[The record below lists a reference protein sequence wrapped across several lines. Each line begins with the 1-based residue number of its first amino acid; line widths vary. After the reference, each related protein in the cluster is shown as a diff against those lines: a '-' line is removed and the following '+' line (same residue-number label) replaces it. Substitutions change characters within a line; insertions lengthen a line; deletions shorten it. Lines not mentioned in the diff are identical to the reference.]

1 MAQCRH
7 PRVAQYLES
16 KVSER
21 EFLIGVGAIPE
32 FDGHIFVT
40 WQILHATDSRV
51 GAISVLKTAFAVSYF
66 SDVSWCWFCFSSD
79 HETP

>member
-7 PRVAQYLES
+7 PPVAQYLES

-21 EFLIGVGAIPE
+21 EVSIGVGAIPE

-51 GAISVLKTAFAVSYF
+51 GVISVLKTAFVVF
-66 SDVSWCWFCFSSD
+66 LFFGRFLVLVLFFLR
-79 HETP
+79 P